1 MPGTGIRAGGGR
13 YSVVTRQ
20 IFRGKL
26 RTAAVTA
33 VTVVSLCLGGTVAA
47 AADPIVDTGQALGSA
62 VAPNGSTLDHVTVI
76 DSRHLTL
83 HVFSASMQRVVP
95 VYVQRPADTSVPRP
109 TLYFLDGQVRREK
122 TDVEEFLDDQNVNVV
137 SPSGGENAYWTD
149 WKSPDPVMGVNKW
162 KTFMTQELPPVV
174 DAALG
179 TNGVNALAGM
189 SRVGTAALQLA
200 IAAPGLFRGVAAYSG
215 CALTSDPLGQLL
227 IKITMDNYGYGNPAN
242 MYGEADDPAWAA
254 NDPYVHAAELRGTE
268 LFLSNGNGLPG
279 RHETLDGPGID
290 GNVATLARQIYAGG
304 PIEAV
309 TNYCT
314 HRFTD
319 RLGELGIPA
328 TASFRNSGTHSWG
341 YWQDDLHDSW
351 PVLARA
357 LGV

>member
-1 MPGTGIRAGGGR
+1 M
-13 YSVVTRQ
+13 
-20 IFRGKL
+20 
-26 RTAAVTA
+26 TA
-33 VTVVSLCLGGTVAA
+33 VTVVSLCLGGTGAV

-76 DSRHLTL
+76 DPRHLTL

-122 TDVEEFLDDQNVNVV
+122 TDVEEFLAGQNVNVV

-200 IAAPGLFRGVAAYSG
+200 IAAPVCSVAWPPTAV
-215 CALTSDPLGQLL
+215 AL
-227 IKITMDNYGYGNPAN
+227 
-242 MYGEADDPAWAA
+242 
-254 NDPYVHAAELRGTE
+254 
-268 LFLSNGNGLPG
+268 
-279 RHETLDGPGID
+279 
-290 GNVATLARQIYAGG
+290 
-304 PIEAV
+304 
-309 TNYCT
+309 
-314 HRFTD
+314 
-319 RLGELGIPA
+319 
-328 TASFRNSGTHSWG
+328 
-341 YWQDDLHDSW
+341 
-351 PVLARA
+351 
-357 LGV
+357 